1 MFSKNNKFY
10 QGKMDYYTRKW
21 WFFLAILLLNI
32 IPPITAKNFSFNIG
46 KIVYT
51 ILSNAIIYD
60 ISSIFYIFAKI
71 IPIILILLI
80 IFYNNKIRKFFSIWI
95 GFSYIMFA
103 IVQNI
108 AITEEYGIGILTFNL
123 ITFTLI
129 GLSWFWEARIGLNI
143 YDIKQ
148 NIHKKSNW
156 FFIFMAI
163 FSFWGPTQSQITNFN
178 LVSIFTNSS
187 GMAFCMMTP
196 VYLTILIL
204 CYPKVN
210 YTVFRLSGFIG
221 LIIAFYNIIPVFS
234 AFSQRWWHG
243 ILHIPLLIIS
253 LYVLILSLKK
263 SFKRK

>member
-21 WFFLAILLLNI
+21 WFFIAILLLNI

-51 ILSNAIIYD
+51 ILSNALIYD
-60 ISSIFYIFAKI
+60 ISSVFYIFAKI

-80 IFYNNKIRKFFSIWI
+80 IFYNNKIRKIFSIWI
-95 GFSYIMFA
+95 GFSYIIFA
-103 IVQNI
+103 LVQNI

-123 ITFTLI
+123 ITFILI
-129 GLSWFWEARIGLNI
+129 GLSWFWEAGMGLNI

-148 NIHKKSNW
+148 NIRKKSNW
-156 FFIFMAI
+156 LFIFLAV
-163 FSFWGPTQSQITNFN
+163 FSFWGPTQTQITNFN

-196 VYLTILIL
+196 VFLTILIL
-204 CYPKVN
+204 SYPSVN
-210 YTVFRLSGFIG
+210 FAVLRISSFIG
-221 LIIAFYNIIPVFS
+221 LIIAFYNILPVFD
-234 AFSQRWWHG
+234 ALSQRWWHG

-253 LYVLILSLKK
+253 LHAFILSLKK
-263 SFKRK
+263 SFINE